1 MNFVESARNVLSNP
15 DRFKAF
21 VKKNKKDIIQWV
33 DIGLKIQGVFT
44 FVVLAL
50 WFIISDGDFSFF
62 LTLESAVQ
70 CFGFGMISK
79 TFRYYIGTRVY

>member
-33 DIGLKIQGVFT
+33 DIGLKI
-44 FVVLAL
+44 
-50 WFIISDGDFSFF
+50 
-62 LTLESAVQ
+62 
-70 CFGFGMISK
+70 
-79 TFRYYIGTRVY
+79 